1 MSAEENS
8 QEKNEESLKRTA
20 HALQPAVR
28 IGKNGIT
35 NEILAEIEKQLK
47 KHKLVKIKLLQNFV
61 LATGKSKKEI
71 AQRLATEMHAKLIHT
86 VGGTMTLFRE

>member
-1 MSAEENS
+1 MSIEGNN
-8 QEKNEESLKRTA
+8 QEKNKENLKRKAQMLHPT
-20 HALQPAVR
+20 VR

-71 AQRLATEMHAKLIHT
+71 AQRLATEMHAEVIHII
-86 VGGTMTLFRE
+86 GGTMTLFRE